1 LINTEKMTH
10 LDIEL
15 KKLKQDMAEMFG
27 LVYSQLEKAR
37 QALVA
42 FDKDLAREVR
52 VNEKRVNSFELKLDR
67 DCENI
72 IALFNPVAID
82 LRFVL
87 AALKINSNLERIGDI
102 AEGIA
107 QFVLSIKN
115 PPDHELLEN
124 SRVIEMFDTANSIVF
139 DVMTAFE
146 TEDTTLARNVFMKDE
161 LLDEINMAAN
171 ASVAEFI
178 RNNTDKINQSLYMLS
193 TIRKLER
200 VGDQSKNIA
209 EEIIFY
215 IEAKV
220 LKHKKKHEKIS
231 GLSQGEN
238 P

>member
-1 LINTEKMTH
+1 MTH

-15 KKLKQDMAEMFG
+15 KSLKADMHEMFD
-27 LVYSQLEKAR
+27 LVLNQMEKALKSLR
-37 QALVA
+37 D

-52 VNEKRVNSFELKLDR
+52 INEKRVNSFELKLDR

-87 AALKINSNLERIGDI
+87 ACLKINSNLERIGDI

-107 QFVLSIKN
+107 QFVLSINN
-115 PPDHELLEN
+115 PPDKELLEKT
-124 SRVIEMFDTANSIVF
+124 RVIEMFEIANSILADVTRAF
-139 DVMTAFE
+139 DS
-146 TEDTTLARNVFMKDE
+146 EDTSLARNIFLKDE
-161 LLDEINMAAN
+161 MLDEINL
-171 ASVAEFI
+171 ASSKAVADFI
-178 RNNTDKINQSLYMLS
+178 TAHPDKVNQSLYMLS

-200 VGDQSKNIA
+200 SGDQSKNIA

-220 LKHKKKHEKIS
+220 LKHKHRTNKS
-231 GLSQGEN
+231 
-238 P
+238 

>member
-1 LINTEKMTH
+1 MTH
-10 LDIEL
+10 LDVEL
-15 KKLKQDMAEMFG
+15 KKLKKDLTEMFSMIS
-27 LVYSQLEKAR
+27 SQMEKSR
-37 QALVA
+37 EALFN

-52 VNEKRVNSFELKLDR
+52 INEKRINSFELKLDR

-107 QFVLSIKN
+107 QFVLNIKN
-115 PPDHELLEN
+115 EPDKMLLEKT
-124 SRVIEMFDTANSIVF
+124 RVVEMFDTAISIVK
-139 DVMTAFE
+139 DVMLAFE
-146 TEDTTLARNVFMKDE
+146 TEDTKLARNVFTQDDI
-161 LLDEINMAAN
+161 LDQINMAAN
-171 ASVAEFI
+171 TTVADFI
-178 RNNTDKINQSLYMLS
+178 LANPDKINQSLYMIS

-220 LKHKKKHEKIS
+220 LKHQKKQQLFP
-231 GLSQGEN
+231 GTSQGEN
-238 P
+238 S

>member
-1 LINTEKMTH
+1 MTH

-15 KKLKQDMAEMFG
+15 KQLKQDMTEMFV
-27 LVYSQLEKAR
+27 LVNSQLEKSR
-37 QALVA
+37 QAMID

-72 IALFNPVAID
+72 IALFNPVAVD
-82 LRFVL
+82 LRLVL
-87 AALKINSNLERIGDI
+87 ACMKINSNLERIGDI

-107 QFVLSIKN
+107 HFVLSIN
-115 PPDHELLEN
+115 TAPDKDLIAKTQI
-124 SRVIEMFDTANSIVF
+124 IEMFDTAIAIVA
-139 DVMTAFE
+139 DVTTSFE
-146 TEDTTLARNVFMKDE
+146 TEDTKLARNVFMKDE

-171 ASVAEFI
+171 NAVAEFI
-178 RNNTDKINQSLYMLS
+178 KLNLDKINQSLYLLS

-215 IEAKV
+215 VEAKV
-220 LKHKKKHEKIS
+220 LKHKKKAEK
-231 GLSQGEN
+231 LSEN
-238 P
+238 PGLT

>member
-1 LINTEKMTH
+1 MTH

-15 KKLKQDMAEMFG
+15 KKLRVDMVEMFN
-27 LVYSQLEKAR
+27 LVLSQLEKSHR
-37 QALVA
+37 ALID

-72 IALFNPVAID
+72 IALFNPVAVD

-87 AALKINSNLERIGDI
+87 ASLKINSNLERIGDI

-107 QFVLSIKN
+107 QFVLNIKN
-115 PPDHELLEN
+115 APDAELL
-124 SRVIEMFDTANSIVF
+124 SSTRVLEMFETAISIVA
-139 DVMTAFE
+139 DVRTSFE
-146 TEDTTLARNVFMKDE
+146 TEDTRLARNVFMKDE
-161 LLDEINMAAN
+161 LLDEINISATTA
-171 ASVAEFI
+171 VADFI
-178 RNNTDKINQSLYMLS
+178 RKSDEKINQSLYMLS

-215 IEAKV
+215 VEAKV
-220 LKHKKKHEKIS
+220 IKHKRFSEKIDTGS
-231 GLSQGEN
+231 KGEDS
-238 P
+238 

>member
-1 LINTEKMTH
+1 MTH
-10 LDIEL
+10 LDIEI
-15 KKLKQDMAEMFG
+15 KKLKTDMSEMFG

-37 QALVA
+37 QALVE
-42 FDKDLAREVR
+42 FDQDLAREVR

-72 IALFNPVAID
+72 IALFNPVAVD

-87 AALKINSNLERIGDI
+87 ACLKINSNLERVGDI

-115 PPDHELLEN
+115 EPDKELLEK
-124 SRVIEMFDTANSIVF
+124 SRVVEMFDTAIAIVS

-146 TEDTTLARNVFMKDE
+146 TEDTSLARNVFMKDE
-161 LLDEINMAAN
+161 VLDEINSAAN
-171 ASVAEFI
+171 TAVAEFI
-178 RNNTDKINQSLYMLS
+178 IRSPEKINQSLYMLS

-200 VGDQSKNIA
+200 VGDQSKNVS

-215 IEAKV
+215 VEAKV
-220 LKHKKKHEKIS
+220 LKHKKMHEKIS
-231 GLSQGEN
+231 GLSKGKN